1 MTTLTIPKEYM
12 REKELVLI
20 PRSEYDEL
28 VSLRKNNEEEIEL
41 SPAGRKAL
49 DRMRKN
55 RQLGKMMSIHDLKR
69 KLGY

>member
-28 VSLRKNNEEEIEL
+28 VCLRKSNEDEGEIEL

-49 DRMRKN
+49 ERMRKN
-55 RQLGKMMSIHDLKR
+55 REQGKLIPFR
-69 KLGY
+69 TA